1 MSEID
6 FMGYKCSFHVDTDKV
21 IHYEHNIRDSKLI
34 KHEKHID
41 PTKFS
46 EVSLDLGHLDK
57 AYETIFGEAMKE
69 YNEHQRKD
77 RRIKSYLELIRKDAR
92 RGKHLNQKADGS
104 RKPAY
109 EAVIQ
114 IGCAENQP
122 DPEKTFKILKLFVE
136 KWIPEHY
143 PNIKP
148 ILIAY
153 HGDEFYVDKK
163 TKQKLPSGFHCHLD
177 YIYVAHCLTDEEYK
191 QEMEYREKCKE
202 IKKAELESKGIAWDE
217 KKWKEKDWREDMV
230 RRTGK
235 SLTKGMSIQASMTS
249 ALLEMGFKTGNGTTA
264 QIQFEEQVRHDLQ
277 DFAESMGLKIDRTP
291 GEKHKH
297 DEKSVYQEKK
307 ELKKAQQ
314 KFQKEKEDFQKEKEN
329 FRKEK
334 EELNKARFL
343 VNKQIKENL
352 QITEQNKKKEDE
364 LSKQTEFIKS
374 KQALVNS
381 FENISDEVTKN
392 QLSIDKIESEFW
404 KKEKSHSLKERITSF
419 VSDCKK
425 VVTNLAVQLSKY
437 KNTFERFWKW
447 KPNQFRELADKM
459 EKNNCENFE
468 QYQVR
473 KRFGILT
480 AQKIE
485 EPVNKKHS
493 SFHK

>member
-21 IHYEHNIRDSKLI
+21 IHYEHNIRDPKLI

-46 EVSLDLGHLDK
+46 EVSLNLGHLDE
-57 AYETIFGEAMKE
+57 AYETIFGDAIKE

-77 RRIKSYLELIRKDAR
+77 RRIKNYLELIRKDAR

-122 DPEKTFKILKLFVE
+122 DPEKAFKILKLFVE
-136 KWIPEHY
+136 KWIPTHY

-153 HGDEFYVDKK
+153 HGDEFYVDRK
-163 TKQKLPSGFHCHLD
+163 TKQKHPSGFHCHFD
-177 YIYVAHCLTDEEYK
+177 FIYVAHCLTEEEYK
-191 QEMEYREKCKE
+191 KEMKYREEMKE
-202 IKKAELESKGIAWDE
+202 LKKKELESKNIPFDE
-217 KKWKEKDWREDMV
+217 KLWKEKDWREDMV

-235 SLTKGMSIQASMTS
+235 SLTKGMSIQTSMSS

-297 DEKSVYQEKK
+297 DEKSVYQKK
-307 ELKKAQQ
+307 RNLKKQ
-314 KFQKEKEDFQKEKEN
+314 KRN
-329 FRKEK
+329 S
-334 EELNKARFL
+334 
-343 VNKQIKENL
+343 
-352 QITEQNKKKEDE
+352 KKK
-364 LSKQTEFIKS
+364 
-374 KQALVNS
+374 
-381 FENISDEVTKN
+381 
-392 QLSIDKIESEFW
+392 
-404 KKEKSHSLKERITSF
+404 RR
-419 VSDCKK
+419 C
-425 VVTNLAVQLSKY
+425 
-437 KNTFERFWKW
+437 
-447 KPNQFRELADKM
+447 
-459 EKNNCENFE
+459 
-468 QYQVR
+468 
-473 KRFGILT
+473 
-480 AQKIE
+480 
-485 EPVNKKHS
+485 
-493 SFHK
+493 